1 MARDIRFDRHMSDT
15 EALMWALESDP
26 VLRSAFSNLTLLD
39 RPVDFE
45 RFRARMASTATALPR
60 LRQRV
65 AEQVGGLAA
74 PNWVEDALFDIDF
87 HVRRMAVPPPGTE
100 RQVLD
105 LAAVLS
111 SDPFDRARPLWQ
123 FTLVEGLE
131 GGRGAMIQKLHHAIT
146 DGEGGVRLSS
156 HFVDLERDAA
166 APSAGGEERPPP
178 LPPPR
183 SLADTA
189 LGAASDAMRRPLD
202 LARRAV
208 EGALQ
213 SLAHPGGVP
222 AIAEG
227 AIETARS
234 LLRQAAVIEAA
245 RSPLWAT
252 RSLRRRLETMSI
264 DLDEAKR
271 AAKALGGTVNDLFV
285 TGAAGAAGA
294 YHRAKGAPTDVLRMA
309 MPISTRSTTDE
320 ASNAFTPTRT
330 LVPAG
335 IEDPV
340 ARFEAVRLVLAATRA
355 ERAVG
360 VVSGMAGVL
369 ASLPTSVLVAAA
381 RQQVGTVDFTTSN
394 VRGAPVELYMGGA
407 KVLSNHPI
415 GPMAGTAFNLT
426 TLSYAGRLDMGCVI
440 DPAAVDDPEL
450 LRRCLVESFQELLAA
465 G

>member
-45 RFRARMASTATALPR
+45 RFRARMASTATALTR

-87 HVRRMAVPPPGTE
+87 HVRRVAVPPPGTE

-178 LPPPR
+178 LPPPPR
-183 SLADTA
+183 PRGRCRPGT
-189 LGAASDAMRRPLD
+189 GAGEGAGAGVRPRRRRERRRPAPGRRSD
-202 LARRAV
+202 STGAR
-208 EGALQ
+208 
-213 SLAHPGGVP
+213 PP
-222 AIAEG
+222 
-227 AIETARS
+227 
-234 LLRQAAVIEAA
+234 
-245 RSPLWAT
+245 
-252 RSLRRRLETMSI
+252 RRR
-264 DLDEAKR
+264 
-271 AAKALGGTVNDLFV
+271 
-285 TGAAGAAGA
+285 
-294 YHRAKGAPTDVLRMA
+294 
-309 MPISTRSTTDE
+309 
-320 ASNAFTPTRT
+320 
-330 LVPAG
+330 
-335 IEDPV
+335 
-340 ARFEAVRLVLAATRA
+340 
-355 ERAVG
+355 
-360 VVSGMAGVL
+360 
-369 ASLPTSVLVAAA
+369 
-381 RQQVGTVDFTTSN
+381 
-394 VRGAPVELYMGGA
+394 
-407 KVLSNHPI
+407 
-415 GPMAGTAFNLT
+415 
-426 TLSYAGRLDMGCVI
+426 
-440 DPAAVDDPEL
+440 
-450 LRRCLVESFQELLAA
+450 
-465 G
+465 